1 MLKTLVNFEDVILS
15 EISRSQKDKYYIP
28 RIWISKDVKFKET
41 ESEVVVAGV
50 WGGGSEESIFPVNRH
65 RGSVWEDEN
74 GLERE
79 VEVMVA
85 LQCDCVSCH

>member
-1 MLKTLVNFEDVILS
+1 M
-15 EISRSQKDKYYIP
+15 
-28 RIWISKDVKFKET
+28 
-41 ESEVVVAGV
+41 VVAGV